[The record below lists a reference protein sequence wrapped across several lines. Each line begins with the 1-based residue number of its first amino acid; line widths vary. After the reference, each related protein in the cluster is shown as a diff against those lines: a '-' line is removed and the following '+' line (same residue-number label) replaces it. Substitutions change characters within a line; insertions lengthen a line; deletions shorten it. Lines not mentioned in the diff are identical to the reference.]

1 MVKFDNL
8 KIVEHDGYPP
18 EPVDGE
24 MEEYACFMA
33 PLADITT
40 QIPITLYYQ
49 GCGVFVDRV
58 GRQAPAGAVVA
69 WDTYS
74 LPHMFT
80 RKAAPA
86 AGPTEE
92 KQESPWRHG
101 HPDAA
106 GEYYVKITKNP
117 ENPHSMTIAE
127 TDFWD
132 GEKWYYFAGRVVKWM
147 PVPPDPEER
156 K

>member
-40 QIPITLYYQ
+40 RIPITLYYQ

-74 LPHMFT
+74 MPHMFL
-80 RKAAPA
+80 REAAPA

-92 KQESPWRHG
+92 KQESPWNIG
-101 HPDAA
+101 HPDDA

-117 ENPHSMTIAE
+117 KNPQAMTKAE

-132 GEKWYYFAGRVVKWM
+132 GEKWYFWAGRVVKWM